1 MTVGPDVIPQER
13 DVLAEMLYNR
23 EADIAFSFK
32 EIRVISHDVV
42 PPQEI
47 RTIPHTAWQPHGFA
61 IPKALIGIVTNMLR
75 ERLDRGT
82 LELCHGPYRNPW
94 FVVGK
99 KEKGKYRLINAAL
112 EMNKVTICDAN
123 LPPSVDEFSEDFAG
137 CAIASLV
144 DFFLGYDQVEL
155 AAMFRDL
162 TAFMTPLGLLQ
173 MTRLP
178 MGAINSVAQ
187 FVRIVTK
194 ILQDH
199 IPEVARQFVD
209 DVGVKGPKTT
219 YNNAEVAPGIR
230 RYVLEHIQSLDR
242 VLADIERAGATI
254 SGLKSQFCM
263 AGLKVVGFVCDIK
276 RRHPDAAKVIKILD
290 WPDPIDT
297 TGARAFLGVCVYYRI
312 WIYDFATI
320 AEPIYRMLKKGVNFV

>member
-1 MTVGPDVIPQER
+1 
-13 DVLAEMLYNR
+13 
-23 EADIAFSFK
+23 
-32 EIRVISHDVV
+32 
-42 PPQEI
+42 
-47 RTIPHTAWQPHGFA
+47 
-61 IPKALIGIVTNMLR
+61 MLR
-75 ERLDRGT
+75 ERLERRT
-82 LELCHGPYRNPW
+82 LEPCHRPCQNPW
-94 FVVGK
+94 FIVGK

-112 EMNKVTICDAN
+112 NMNKVTIQDAN
-123 LPPSVDEFSEDFAG
+123 LPPSVDEFLEDFTG
-137 CAIASLV
+137 CANASLV
-144 DFFLGYDQVEL
+144 DFFLGYNQVKL

-162 TAFMTPLGLLQ
+162 TAFMMLLGLLR

-178 MGAINSVAQ
+178 MGATNLVAQ

-209 DVGVKGPKTT
+209 NVGVKGPKTT
-219 YNNAEVAPGIR
+219 YNNAEVAPGVR
-230 RYVLEHIQSLDR
+230 KYVLEHIQSLDK

-276 RRHPDAAKVIKILD
+276 GRHPDAAKVIKILD

-297 TGARAFLGVCVYYRI
+297 TGARAFFGVYVYYQI
-312 WIYDFATI
+312 
-320 AEPIYRMLKKGVNFV
+320 